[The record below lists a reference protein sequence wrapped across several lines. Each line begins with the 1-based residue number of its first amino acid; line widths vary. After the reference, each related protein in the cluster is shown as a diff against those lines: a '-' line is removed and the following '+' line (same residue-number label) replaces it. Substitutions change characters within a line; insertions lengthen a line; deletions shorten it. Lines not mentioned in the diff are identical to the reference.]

1 MKKLFALSLLAMLS
15 VTAFAQLPK
24 HEFTI
29 DAFGGVSQLNY
40 KLNPDFA
47 GSNVTY
53 PIKPGGG
60 AGIGYTWFFAPKFG
74 LRTGAE
80 FALYRGEFSASKNPW
95 EFYKMENG
103 DLYGLFW
110 TNISNLNGSS
120 EISKDLITLKE
131 TQTLYSIQIPLM
143 LEFITP
149 VNALGTNHF
158 YAALGAR
165 FLFNVTGSYKRSVD
179 GWLTEFPDGNPDGKF
194 GMEMVGDE
202 EALTFQRP
210 IFGSNMS
217 ADDYASRRVYMG
229 QLAYQTER
237 RDYSDEGKFMPGRF
251 NVLASGELGFR
262 WRLAPKLALYT
273 GLYFDYGILSMIQ
286 SARKDLLVRLDA
298 DTEEWSFSQGSML
311 EKQFENIKITATEG
325 DSKQLTP
332 KINNYGVSPIC
343 SRLTNLGGGL
353 KLRLAFGVGS
363 KVHEH
368 SVVPAEKKKKEKKP
382 VEESKP
388 EPVVEEVP
396 EEIQK
401 TMADLSNTMFDFDKY
416 VIKEEAKA
424 KLDDVVKWLLENP
437 DVKVEVAGHTDNWG
451 SDEYNQKL
459 SENRAKAVYEY
470 FVSKGVEKSRLRY
483 VGYGELRPIATNAT
497 DEGRAQNRRVE
508 LTIIE

>member
-1 MKKLFALSLLAMLS
+1 M
-15 VTAFAQLPK
+15 
-24 HEFTI
+24 
-29 DAFGGVSQLNY
+29 
-40 KLNPDFA
+40 
-47 GSNVTY
+47 
-53 PIKPGGG
+53 
-60 AGIGYTWFFAPKFG
+60 
-74 LRTGAE
+74 
-80 FALYRGEFSASKNPW
+80 
-95 EFYKMENG
+95 
-103 DLYGLFW
+103 
-110 TNISNLNGSS
+110 
-120 EISKDLITLKE
+120 ITLKE